1 MSAGERNRRVTLR
14 IPSVANTKGE
24 QVTTWTTKERWAQ
37 WIAAG
42 AGERYGADQ
51 HYSEATG
58 RFRFHSDSVTRAIDA
73 TYQITDDG
81 TTYEVLG
88 AIDPDGLKVE
98 VWAFVKTPARQVS

>member
-1 MSAGERNRRVTLR
+1 MTAGARNRRVTLR
-14 IPSVANTKGE
+14 IPSVSNVKGE

-42 AGERYGADQ
+42 ASERYGADQ

-58 RFRFHSDSVTRAIDA
+58 QFRFHSDSVSRAIDG

-81 TTYEVLG
+81 VTYEVLG
-88 AIDPDGLKVE
+88 AVDPDGRKVQ
-98 VWAFVKTPARQVS
+98 VWVFVRHPARQVS